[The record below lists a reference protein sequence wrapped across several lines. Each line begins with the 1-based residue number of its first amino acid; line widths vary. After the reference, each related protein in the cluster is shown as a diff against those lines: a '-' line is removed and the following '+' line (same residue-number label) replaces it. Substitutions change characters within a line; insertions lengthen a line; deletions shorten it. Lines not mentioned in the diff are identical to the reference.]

1 MSDTSVTPTET
12 TPDTDNNGSNNCCA
26 QTDGRNVVNV
36 CSPGNTLYIGCLPPC
51 ACSCEDAATDA
62 AETDAA

>member
-12 TPDTDNNGSNNCCA
+12 TATADNGNCCA
-26 QTDGRNVVNV
+26 QTDGRNIVNV
-36 CSPGNTLYIGCLPPC
+36 CSPGNTLYIGCMPPC
-51 ACSCEDAATDA
+51 EPVAEDEAA